1 VRPSRPALEAKNVK
15 RRSHCVRRPR
25 IEGLP
30 IQALYPVSEL
40 ARVMGVSHRRL
51 QKLLETSEVYVM
63 RAGRFLYV
71 PLTELEEKVPPL
83 WESIKAAE
91 SLRRALDDV

>member
-1 VRPSRPALEAKNVK
+1 VRTVN
-15 RRSHCVRRPR
+15 RRSRFARCVRV
-25 IEGLP
+25 EALP
-30 IQALYPVSEL
+30 IQALYPVSAL
-40 ARVMGVSHRRL
+40 ARAMGVSHRRL
-51 QKLLETSEVYVM
+51 QKLLETAEVCVM

-91 SLRRALDDV
+91 SLRRALDDA

>member
-1 VRPSRPALEAKNVK
+1 MRTVK
-15 RRSHCVRRPR
+15 RGSRFAHRPR
-25 IEGLP
+25 IESLP

-40 ARVMGVSHRRL
+40 ARAMGISHRQL
-51 QKLLETSEVYVM
+51 QKLLKTAEVCLM

-83 WESIKAAE
+83 WESLKAAE
-91 SLRRALDDV
+91 SLRRALDDA